1 MDSIQPVSDATLPT
15 KYQRKGTREG
25 IGLTHQYNPGTLV
38 SIIQN
43 NAVSFSFLQITYL
56 GITQSVC
63 SIASTF
69 GFWYFQKYFKIRTK
83 SMFLFTNFFS
93 AFIPF
98 WGMIGLWTNR
108 IGYHH
113 RVSIYSVQMFP
124 AYKPISG
131 NSISTMLYSAYSK
144 LLTTPYVKANQPL
157 PEKFFFSF

>member
-83 SMFLFTNFFS
+83 SMFLLTNFFS

-113 RVSIYSVQMFP
+113 RVSIYFV
-124 AYKPISG
+124 
-131 NSISTMLYSAYSK
+131 LR
-144 LLTTPYVKANQPL
+144 TPYKCSQLKANQWEFYFYNVIFGLFQAPYYAV
-157 PEKFFFSF
+157 SQD